1 MERVNLFS
9 SWQIVHV
16 YRLFLCICT
25 LIEVVLSVLYNTRVQ
40 ITMAEE
46 VAIEPKPLM
55 GVRGGGRG
63 GAPGHPGMKRGQ
75 FGFSFCYI
83 LYLVLLRY
91 VENILNPV
99 KCTLWRVITYL
110 LGPTVPVRYFK
121 CSTLLKF
128 FLNHKFDRII
138 WVFVLL
144 NWVYH
149 VFLSLKINLLDL

>member
-1 MERVNLFS
+1 M
-9 SWQIVHV
+9 
-16 YRLFLCICT
+16 CICT

-91 VENILNPV
+91 VDNILNPV
-99 KCTLWRVITYL
+99 KCTL
-110 LGPTVPVRYFK
+110 
-121 CSTLLKF
+121 
-128 FLNHKFDRII
+128 
-138 WVFVLL
+138 
-144 NWVYH
+144 
-149 VFLSLKINLLDL
+149 